1 MTIKE
6 IKEEIELASHPIAKS
21 LHTNNNFKV
30 LVIGFKKGMT
40 LKKHKANAKTK
51 LTVLEGE
58 VVYSEEDNDVILK
71 QYMEHEIPVEI
82 FHSVKANDA
91 SLCLLTQ
98 ERQ

>member
-40 LKKHKANAKTK
+40 L
-51 LTVLEGE
+51 
-58 VVYSEEDNDVILK
+58 I
-71 QYMEHEIPVEI
+71 I
-82 FHSVKANDA
+82 
-91 SLCLLTQ
+91 
-98 ERQ
+98 